1 MPAQESNRMRRSEAP
16 FPLPPRVQPKG
27 GTLYDTHSEYVAGK
41 RRVVWT
47 RLCAIDEGEAA
58 LYRALSALRGGTEG
72 PDMPRH
78 IEAFRQHYLPTLGS
92 VAMQKD
98 AGRMLDRITKAFR
111 DFHVEQVRPSDV
123 EDFVDGF
130 GAHRAS
136 ARGHKAILSTFFK
149 WCVLRRN
156 LRTDNPCR
164 EVTVRRGPRRPMVW
178 TPTVFHRIR
187 DALGTTDEAEMMRCY
202 IDLSFLIYQ
211 RTTDVRM
218 LERKNVE
225 ATSLVVR
232 PTKTRR
238 SSGVEIEIRV
248 TPAIRA
254 VLDRAAAIGK
264 RWKVVCPYV
273 IHTRQGTA
281 YTRSGIYSAFRK
293 AGLAT
298 GIKGADP
305 KSLRNFAAS
314 EAKKRGATMDD
325 LQDALG
331 HTNVATTQG
340 YVRRATRVVSTVELA
355 LPERPEPANC

>member
-1 MPAQESNRMRRSEAP
+1 MRRREVP

-27 GTLYDTHSEYVAGK
+27 GALYDTHSEYVDGK

-47 RLCAIDEGEAA
+47 RLCSIDEGEAA
-58 LYRALSALRGGTEG
+58 LYRALAQLRGEAGG
-72 PDMPRH
+72 PDLPGH
-78 IEAFRQHYLPTLGS
+78 VEAFRAHYLPTLGS

-98 AGRMLDRITKAFR
+98 AGRMLDRIAADFS

-123 EDFVDGF
+123 EDFTDGF
-130 GAHRAS
+130 GDKRSS

-149 WCVLRRN
+149 WCILRRN
-156 LRTDNPCR
+156 LRADNPCR
-164 EVTVRRGPRRPMVW
+164 EVTVRRGARRPMVW
-178 TPTVFHRIR
+178 TPQVFHAIR
-187 DALGTTDEAEMMRCY
+187 DAFGTGDEAEMARCY

-211 RTTDVRM
+211 RATDVRL
-218 LERKNVE
+218 LERKRTE
-225 ATSLVVR
+225 ADAIVVR

-238 SSGVEIEIRV
+238 SSGIEIEIPM

-254 VLDRAAAIGK
+254 VLDRAAAISK

-281 YTRSGIYSAFRK
+281 YTRSGIYDMFWK
-293 AGLAT
+293 AGKVT
-298 GIKGADP
+298 GIKGAAP

-314 EAKKRGATMDD
+314 EAKKHGATMDA

-331 HTNVATTQG
+331 HTTVATTQG
-340 YVRRATRVVSTVELA
+340 YVSRATRRISTVELA
-355 LPERPEPANC
+355 LPTRPTPTNC